1 MPAKYRVGWQW
12 SHRESQV
19 YIESR
24 TYEAGDLKAVS
35 FGSQMPQNMV
45 FEFHFGLAGM
55 FNAIAAATITRYVEF
70 WCQDN
75 CTGQWSV
82 CETER
87 TLTVSFEHIRD
98 VVLFMFSDEYGA
110 FAAMPES
117 ILKAPRLG
125 AHHEPSTTSVMRFMT
140 A

>member
-1 MPAKYRVGWQW
+1 M
-12 SHRESQV
+12 

-24 TYEAGDLKAVS
+24 TYEAGDLKSVS
-35 FGSQMPQNMV
+35 FGSPMPQNMD

-98 VVLFMFSDEYGA
+98 VVLFMFGDEYGA
-110 FAAMPES
+110 FAAMSDS
-117 ILKAPRLG
+117 ILKAPRL
-125 AHHEPSTTSVMRFMT
+125 AREPSPSPAMRFIM